1 MKKVKNKIAIICALS
16 REIEAVK
23 KEFTFTKEVKY
34 LDYKFELGTLND
46 NQIILCQLGIGKVN
60 AAVFTTILIEQFN
73 PDLIINVGIAAG
85 YADYLKTLDVVV
97 AEGFFYHD
105 CDMTPISDVSYG
117 QIEDLPLIFPATLD
131 VKEYFEKIK
140 NESEGKVYLG
150 LIATGDQFVA
160 DYQKEKEK
168 FDKYF
173 KDLNVLA
180 IDMESAS
187 VAHVCY
193 LYKKPVLIIRS
204 ISDCLASP
212 TNQFD
217 YLEFADKASLTSAK
231 MLKTLLK

>member
-1 MKKVKNKIAIICALS
+1 MQKVKNKIAIICALS

-23 KEFTFTKEVKY
+23 KEFEFTKEIKF
-34 LDYKFELGTLND
+34 LDYKFEIGTIND
-46 NQIILCQLGIGKVN
+46 KELILCQLGVGKVN
-60 AAVFTTILIEQFN
+60 AAVFTSILINQFN

-97 AEGFFYHD
+97 AEGALYHD
-105 CDMTPISDVSYG
+105 CDMTPISNVSYG
-117 QIEDLPLIFPATLD
+117 QIEDLPLVFPANFD
-131 VKEYFEKIK
+131 VKACYDKIK
-140 NESEGKVYLG
+140 NETDSVYLG

-168 FDKYF
+168 FDQYF
-173 KDLNVLA
+173 SDLNILA

-193 LYKKPVLIIRS
+193 LYNKPVLIIRS

-231 MLKTLLK
+231 LLKVLLK

>member
-1 MKKVKNKIAIICALS
+1 MGYPPLKKLPIEFAL
-16 REIEAVK
+16 
-23 KEFTFTKEVKY
+23 
-34 LDYKFELGTLND
+34 TL
-46 NQIILCQLGIGKVN
+46 
-60 AAVFTTILIEQFN
+60 A
-73 PDLIINVGIAAG
+73 
-85 YADYLKTLDVVV
+85 
-97 AEGFFYHD
+97 
-105 CDMTPISDVSYG
+105 
-117 QIEDLPLIFPATLD
+117 
-131 VKEYFEKIK
+131 
-140 NESEGKVYLG
+140 
-150 LIATGDQFVA
+150 
-160 DYQKEKEK
+160 EKEK